1 MGGDARLATP
11 VKTLIVV
18 SHPVQ
23 YASHLYRLYAADSR
37 LDLTVAYCSLQGA
50 ERTVDPEFGAEYAWD
65 VPLLD
70 GYRWAYPVNRSPGL
84 PGPLSLVNPGL
95 WKLVTRG
102 RFDVVACLGWWALSF
117 WIAAVA
123 ARVSGAALVFN
134 TDAHTIEPYDG
145 SQWKVPIKRWVI
157 PRIVE
162 FGDGILAMSDPVASF
177 LATLKIPAS
186 NIFVT
191 TYAVDVQFF
200 AKRAEIADREQVR
213 LEWAI
218 PNDAFVALFVGKF
231 ISRKRP
237 EDLIAAL
244 EQSPNC
250 YAVFAGDGEMHHALI
265 EDVKNRGLQDR
276 VRFIGFVNQT
286 GLPPVYASADV
297 LVVPSD
303 HEYLA
308 YVVNEA
314 FACGLPAIV
323 TKACGPAGDL
333 VIEGETGIVVPARD
347 PSAIA
352 DALNRLGADRQ
363 LSRLMGVQARRKL
376 DDRGSREN
384 VSAFAEACVELA
396 RRRRK

>member
-1 MGGDARLATP
+1 MATP

-23 YASHLYRLYAADSR
+23 YAAHLYRLYAADSR
-37 LDLTVAYCSLQGA
+37 LDLTVAYCSLRGA

-65 VPLLD
+65 VPLMD
-70 GYRWAYPVNRSPGL
+70 GYRWEYPVNRSPGL

-95 WKLVTRG
+95 WKLITRG
-102 RFDVVACLGWWALSF
+102 RFDVVACLGWWAASF

-123 ARVSGAALVFN
+123 AKVSGAALIFS

-145 SQWKVPIKRWVI
+145 SPWKVPIKRWVI
-157 PRIVE
+157 PRIVG

-177 LATLKIPAS
+177 LAALKIPAS
-186 NIFVT
+186 SIFVT
-191 TYAVDVQFF
+191 PYAVDTQFF
-200 AKRAEIADREQVR
+200 AERADVIDREQVR

-218 PNDAFVALFVGKF
+218 PSDALVALFVGKF
-231 ISRKRP
+231 IPRKRP

-244 EQSPNC
+244 EQSPDC
-250 YAVFAGDGEMHHALI
+250 YGVFAGDGEMRDALI
-265 EDVKNRGLQDR
+265 EDARNRGVQDR

-286 GLPPVYASADV
+286 GLPAVYASADV
-297 LVVPSD
+297 LVVPSE

-314 FACGLPAIV
+314 FACGRPAIV
-323 TKACGPAGDL
+323 TTACGPAGDL
-333 VIEGETGIVVPARD
+333 VIEGKTGMVVPVRD
-347 PSAIA
+347 PTSIA
-352 DALNRLGADRQ
+352 KALNRLVADRQ
-363 LSRLMGVQARRKL
+363 LAGRMGVQARRKL
-376 DDRGSREN
+376 DDWGPREN
-384 VSAFAEACVELA
+384 ASAFAEACVELT